1 MTGLPN
7 QRLTLEQPLAEVHFH
22 EKLRFLIVRHFS
34 AVAASSSALQ
44 PLSSLPI
51 RRFGDEV
58 LDCLD
63 DVLRT
68 YDGLEEIESLH
79 PRAMPGGR
87 EG

>member
-1 MTGLPN
+1 ML
-7 QRLTLEQPLAEVHFH
+7 L
-22 EKLRFLIVRHFS
+22 LIFP
-34 AVAASSSALQ
+34 Q
-44 PLSSLPI
+44 DQLSTI